1 MEQWHLSECWTYP
14 LKSAGGILTTT
25 ARVEHR
31 GLSNDRRWMLV
42 EPDGTFMTQRRDP
55 KMSLIQTSLQGDTLV
70 VQAPGMPPCDIPM
83 QPPVELHKS
92 VRVWRSD
99 VEALLV
105 SEKVDE
111 WFSKYIERPCHLVWM
126 PKNVRRDVNEAYK
139 AGEGVVSFADGYPF
153 LLASMSSLQDLN
165 ARLEQG
171 ISMNRFRPNLVI
183 EGPPAFA
190 EDRWKKVKIGEITFA
205 VVKPC
210 DRCAVI
216 TIDQTTGKRGAEPLK
231 TLASFRRHDKRIFFG
246 QNLIPLN
253 EGTIKVGD
261 LVEVLEE
268 HDEAIPPLS

>member
-1 MEQWHLSECWTYP
+1 
-14 LKSAGGILTTT
+14 
-25 ARVEHR
+25 
-31 GLSNDRRWMLV
+31 
-42 EPDGTFMTQRRDP
+42 
-55 KMSLIQTSLQGDTLV
+55 
-70 VQAPGMPPCDIPM
+70 M
-83 QPPVELHKS
+83 QPPVEQHKS

-139 AGEGVVSFADGYPF
+139 AGEGIVSFADGYPF

-165 ARLEQG
+165 GRLEQG

-268 HDEAIPPLS
+268 HDEANPPLS